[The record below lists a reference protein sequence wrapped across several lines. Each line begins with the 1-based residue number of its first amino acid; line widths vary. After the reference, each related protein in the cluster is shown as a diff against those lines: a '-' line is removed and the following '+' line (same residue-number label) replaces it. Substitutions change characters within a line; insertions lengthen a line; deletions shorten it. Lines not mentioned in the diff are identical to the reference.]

1 VLEITSESREIE
13 TDRKRNES
21 TGLRAKPTIW
31 ADPALAECPSRRWLR
46 NAQTRAGGYN
56 SRHPEREGSVQRIR
70 LISLCA
76 LALLG
81 LALMPACGYS
91 EEEMQAK
98 RDEIAQLQSK
108 LASSEERGAAL
119 EAHLKELGVSN
130 AQLNERLNIA
140 GVEKS
145 ELSRAL
151 EELRAREKQQ
161 QERLRVFSQMV
172 EKFKNMIDSG
182 KLRVRVVRGRMVVEL
197 SENILFDS
205 GKSDLKK
212 EGQEALTEVASVLA
226 SIANRDFQIA
236 GHTDDIPIKSAKFPS
251 NWELST
257 ARAVEVTR
265 YLSTKGVDPGRLSA
279 AGYAET
285 QPVASN
291 ADAEGRKQNR
301 RIEIV
306 LMPNLDELP
315 DLSSLAGK

>member
-1 VLEITSESREIE
+1 V
-13 TDRKRNES
+13 KRN
-21 TGLRAKPTIW
+21 
-31 ADPALAECPSRRWLR
+31 
-46 NAQTRAGGYN
+46 
-56 SRHPEREGSVQRIR
+56 R
-70 LISLCA
+70 LIRLCA
-76 LALLG
+76 LALV
-81 LALMPACGYS
+81 AVVSASACGYS

-98 RDEIAQLQSK
+98 RDDIADLQKK

-119 EAHLKELGVSN
+119 EAHLKDLGVSN
-130 AQLNERLNIA
+130 AELNERLNVA
-140 GVEKS
+140 GVEKG
-145 ELSRAL
+145 ELQRAL
-151 EELRAREKQQ
+151 EELRAREKQAQ
-161 QERLRVFSQMV
+161 ARLAVFSEMV
-172 EKFKNMIDSG
+172 NKFKAMIDSG

-197 SENILFDS
+197 AENILFDS

-212 EGQEALTEVASVLA
+212 EGQEALTEVAAVLS
-226 SIANRDFQIA
+226 SIASRDFQIA

-265 YLSTKGVDPGRLSA
+265 YLSTKGVDPSRLSA

-291 ADAEGRKQNR
+291 ADPEGRKQNR

>member
-1 VLEITSESREIE
+1 MRTVGPQDRDLERDSAP
-13 TDRKRNES
+13 DK
-21 TGLRAKPTIW
+21 AP
-31 ADPALAECPSRRWLR
+31 
-46 NAQTRAGGYN
+46 RAGCWAVHKPVQGRYN
-56 SRHPEREGSVQRIR
+56 WAHPEREGSVKRYR
-70 LISLCA
+70 SISLA
-76 LALLG
+76 VLATFG
-81 LALMPACGYS
+81 IVSFAACGYS

-98 RDEIAQLQSK
+98 RDEIAELQTK
-108 LASSEERGAAL
+108 LKESQEREKAL
-119 EAHLKELGVSN
+119 DAHLKELGSN
-130 AQLNERLNIA
+130 NAELSERLNIA
-140 GVEKS
+140 GVEKG
-145 ELSRAL
+145 ELQRAL
-151 EELRAREKQQ
+151 DELRAREKQAQ
-161 QERLRVFSQMV
+161 ARLQVFSDMIN
-172 EKFKNMIDSG
+172 KFKAMIDSG

-212 EGQEALTEVASVLA
+212 EGKEALTEVASVLG
-226 SIANRDFQIA
+226 SIPNRDFQIA

-265 YLSTKGVDPGRLSA
+265 FLASKGVDPARLSA

-291 ADAEGRKQNR
+291 ADAEGRAQNR

>member
-1 VLEITSESREIE
+1 V
-13 TDRKRNES
+13 KRN
-21 TGLRAKPTIW
+21 
-31 ADPALAECPSRRWLR
+31 
-46 NAQTRAGGYN
+46 
-56 SRHPEREGSVQRIR
+56 R
-70 LISLCA
+70 LISLCMLA
-76 LALLG
+76 LA
-81 LALMPACGYS
+81 AVLMSSACGYS

-98 RDEIAQLQSK
+98 RDEIAELQKK

-130 AQLNERLNIA
+130 AELNERLNIA
-140 GVEKS
+140 GVEKG
-145 ELSRAL
+145 ELTRAL
-151 EELRAREKQQ
+151 EELRAREKQAQ
-161 QERLRVFSQMV
+161 ARLAVFSEMV
-172 EKFKNMIDSG
+172 NKFKAMIDSG

-197 SENILFDS
+197 AENILFDS

-212 EGQEALTEVASVLA
+212 EGQDALTEVGAVLS
-226 SIANRDFQIA
+226 SIPNRDFQIA

-265 YLSTKGVDPGRLSA
+265 YLSTKGVDPSRLSA

-291 ADAEGRKQNR
+291 ADPEGRKQNR